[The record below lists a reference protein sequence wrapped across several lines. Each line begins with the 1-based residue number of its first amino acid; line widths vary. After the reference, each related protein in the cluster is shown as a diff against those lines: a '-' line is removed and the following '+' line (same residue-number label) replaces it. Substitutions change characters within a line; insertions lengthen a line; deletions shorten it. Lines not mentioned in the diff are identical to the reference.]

1 MLEETASVVSLDG
14 DTATVVLVRS
24 DACGGCAAKHM
35 CHPSSG
41 ESMQMEVKNVAGAH
55 LGDKV
60 VISLPSSELIKAS
73 ATAYLMPAVAAVVG
87 GAVGWSRYGT
97 DGAAIIGTLIGFALA
112 TLYLFLHG
120 RKERDSI
127 PFISRVL

>member
-14 DTATVVLVRS
+14 DRATVVLVRS
-24 DACGGCAAKHM
+24 DACGGCSAKHM

-41 ESMQMEVKNVAGAH
+41 DTMRMEVRNLTDAH
-55 LGDKV
+55 PGDKV
-60 VISLPSSELIKAS
+60 VVSLPAGELLKAS
-73 ATAYLMPAVAAVVG
+73 ATAYLMPAVAAVAG

-97 DGAAIIGTLIGFALA
+97 DGAAIVGTVIGFALA
-112 TLYLFLHG
+112 TLYLLWQG
-120 RKERDSI
+120 RKDRDSI

>member
-14 DTATVVLVRS
+14 DRATVVILRS
-24 DACGGCAAKHM
+24 DACGGCSAKNM

-41 ESMQMEVKNVAGAH
+41 DMMQMQVKNPVGAH
-55 LGDKV
+55 PGDKV
-60 VISLPSSELIKAS
+60 VISLPPADLLKAS

-87 GAVGWSRYGT
+87 GAIGWSRFGS
-97 DGAAIIGTLIGFALA
+97 DGAAIAGTAIGFTLA
-112 TLYLFLHG
+112 TLYLFWQG
-120 RKERDSI
+120 KKNKDSI

>member
-1 MLEETASVVSLDG
+1 MLEETASVVSLNG
-14 DTATVVLVRS
+14 DRATVVLVRS

-41 ESMQMEVKNVAGAH
+41 DSMKMEVKNMADAH
-55 LGDKV
+55 PGDRV
-60 VISLPSSELIKAS
+60 VISLPPAQLLKAS
-73 ATAYLMPAVAAVVG
+73 ATAYLMPAVLAVAG

-97 DGAAIIGTLIGFALA
+97 DGAAIVGTAIGFALA
-112 TLYLFLHG
+112 TLYLFWQG
-120 RKERDSI
+120 RNSQDSV

>member
-1 MLEETASVVSLDG
+1 MLEETASVVSLIG
-14 DTATVVLVRS
+14 DRAIVALVRS
-24 DACGGCAAKHM
+24 DACGGCSAKHM

-41 ESMQMEVKNVAGAH
+41 DAMQMEVKNLADAH
-55 LGDKV
+55 PGDKV
-60 VISLPSSELIKAS
+60 VVSISSSELLKAS

-97 DGAAIIGTLIGFALA
+97 DGAAIVGTVIGFALA
-112 TLYLFLHG
+112 TLYLFRQG
-120 RKERDSI
+120 RKNRDSI

>member
-1 MLEETASVVSLDG
+1 MLEETASVISLDG
-14 DTATVVLVRS
+14 DKATVVLVRS

-41 ESMQMEVKNVAGAH
+41 ESMQMDVKNVAGAH
-55 LGDKV
+55 PGDKV
-60 VISLPSSELIKAS
+60 VISLPSSELMKAS
-73 ATAYLMPAVAAVVG
+73 ATAYLMPAVAAVIG

>member
-1 MLEETASVVSLDG
+1 MLEETAAVVSLAG
-14 DTATVVLVRS
+14 DRATVALVRS

-41 ESMQMEVKNVAGAH
+41 KTMQMEVKNVAGAH

-60 VISLPSSELIKAS
+60 VVSIEPSELLKAS
-73 ATAYLMPAVAAVVG
+73 ATAYMMPAVAAVAG

-97 DGAAIIGTLIGFALA
+97 DGAAIAGTVLGLVLA
-112 TLYLFLHG
+112 SLYLFWHG
-120 RKERDSI
+120 RKNRDSI

>member
-1 MLEETASVVSLDG
+1 MLEETASVVSLVG
-14 DTATVVLVRS
+14 DRAIVALVRS
-24 DACGGCAAKHM
+24 DACGGCSAKHM

-41 ESMQMEVKNVAGAH
+41 DAMQMEVKNLADAH
-55 LGDKV
+55 PGDKV
-60 VISLPSSELIKAS
+60 VVSISASELLKAS

-97 DGAAIIGTLIGFALA
+97 DGAAIVGTVIGFALA
-112 TLYLFLHG
+112 TLYLFMQG
-120 RKERDSI
+120 RKNRDSI